1 MKTMEQRKR
10 IFGALDDLMRSPIGE
25 RLRERMFR
33 ELSTKEIHDMLQ
45 KEQKPYKELMA
56 YYQCALMEVETKFR
70 VLNEQFSLVHDRNPI
85 ESIKT
90 RVKSLESITEK
101 LNRRN
106 LPFSTQSIEE
116 NLTDI
121 AGIRIICS
129 FREDIYFLAD
139 CLLEQDD
146 VTLVQRKDYIENP
159 KENGYRSLHL
169 IVEVPIFLEHKK
181 KMMKVEV
188 QLRTIAMDFWAS
200 LEHKIYYKF
209 EGNAPEYISK
219 DLQECAKMVSELDD
233 KMLSLNEA
241 IRECIAQQDKD
252 QIQMNEELMNDVCRD
267 VLGNNKEYKDS
278 KVQEKVT
285 EIVT

>member
-1 MKTMEQRKR
+1 MEQRKK
-10 IFGALDDLMRSPIGE
+10 IFGALDDLMRSPIGD
-25 RLRERMFR
+25 RLRERVFR
-33 ELSTKEIHDMLQ
+33 ELSTKEIHDLLQ
-45 KEQKPYKELMA
+45 REQKPYKELMA

-70 VLNEQFSLVHDRNPI
+70 VLNEQFSLAHDRNPI

-146 VTLVQRKDYIENP
+146 ITLIQRKDYKKDIASDQLTADLKKCADESAALDLKMDAIRKEIEVL
-159 KENGYRSLHL
+159 K
-169 IVEVPIFLEHKK
+169 
-181 KMMKVEV
+181 
-188 QLRTIAMDFWAS
+188 
-200 LEHKIYYKF
+200 
-209 EGNAPEYISK
+209 APE
-219 DLQECAKMVSELDD
+219 AKAIGREVKHLPGGI
-233 KMLSLNEA
+233 LNEN
-241 IRECIAQQDKD
+241 Q
-252 QIQMNEELMNDVCRD
+252 
-267 VLGNNKEYKDS
+267 
-278 KVQEKVT
+278 
-285 EIVT
+285 

>member
-1 MKTMEQRKR
+1 MEQKKK
-10 IFGALDDLMRSPIGE
+10 IFGALDDLMRSPIGD
-25 RLRERMFR
+25 RLRERVFR
-33 ELSTKEIHDMLQ
+33 ELSTKEIHDLLQ
-45 KEQKPYKELMA
+45 REQKPYKELMA

-70 VLNEQFSLVHDRNPI
+70 VLNEQFSLAHDRNPI

-146 VTLVQRKDYIENP
+146 ITLIQRKDYIENP

-200 LEHKIYYKF
+200 LEHKMRYKK
-209 EGNAPEYISK
+209 NISPDQVK
-219 DLQECAKMVSELDD
+219 FLQEELSDCARQSAALDERMQNIRNVIIQNSPEKDCEEGIFLPLGLPVS
-233 KMLSLNEA
+233 
-241 IRECIAQQDKD
+241 RENRRK
-252 QIQMNEELMNDVCRD
+252 
-267 VLGNNKEYKDS
+267 
-278 KVQEKVT
+278 
-285 EIVT
+285 

>member
-1 MKTMEQRKR
+1 MIIHGKIIQSISQMNSFYDFVIEIQNERNEDNGTKKKN
-10 IFGALDDLMRSPIGE
+10 FGALDDLMRSPIGE

-188 QLRTIAMDFWAS
+188 QLQTIAMDFWAS
-200 LEHKIYYKF
+200 LEHKLKYK
-209 EGNAPEYISK
+209 K
-219 DLQECAKMVSELDD
+219 DIVSDQLTADLKLCADESAALDLKMDR
-233 KMLSLNEA
+233 
-241 IRECIAQQDKD
+241 IRKEI
-252 QIQMNEELMNDVCRD
+252 E
-267 VLGNNKEYKDS
+267 VLKTPLAKAEDGKS
-278 KVQEKVT
+278 Q
-285 EIVT
+285 

>member
-1 MKTMEQRKR
+1 MEQRKK
-10 IFGALDDLMRSPIGE
+10 IFGALDDLMRSPIGD
-25 RLRERMFR
+25 RLRERVFR
-33 ELSTKEIHDMLQ
+33 ELSTKEIHDLLQ
-45 KEQKPYKELMA
+45 REQKPYKELMA

-70 VLNEQFSLVHDRNPI
+70 VLNEQFSLAHDRNPI

-146 VTLVQRKDYIENP
+146 ITLIQRKDYIENP

-241 IRECIAQQDKD
+241 IQECIAQQDKD
-252 QIQMNEELMNDVCRD
+252 QIRMNEELMNDVCRD

-285 EIVT
+285 ELVT

>member
-1 MKTMEQRKR
+1 
-10 IFGALDDLMRSPIGE
+10 
-25 RLRERMFR
+25 
-33 ELSTKEIHDMLQ
+33 
-45 KEQKPYKELMA
+45 
-56 YYQCALMEVETKFR
+56 MEVETKFR

-121 AGIRIICS
+121 AGIRIICP

-200 LEHKIYYKF
+200 LEHKLKYK
-209 EGNAPEYISK
+209 
-219 DLQECAKMVSELDD
+219 
-233 KMLSLNEA
+233 
-241 IRECIAQQDKD
+241 
-252 QIQMNEELMNDVCRD
+252 
-267 VLGNNKEYKDS
+267 KDS
-278 KVQEKVT
+278 VSDQLTADLKLCADESAALDLKMDRIRK
-285 EIVT
+285 EIEVLKTPLAKAEDGKSR

>member
-1 MKTMEQRKR
+1 MEQRKR

-56 YYQCALMEVETKFR
+56 YYQCALMEIETKFR

-181 KMMKVEV
+181 MMKVEV

-200 LEHKIYYKF
+200 LEHKLKYK
-209 EGNAPEYISK
+209 K
-219 DLQECAKMVSELDD
+219 DIVSDQLTDALKLCADESAALDLKMDR
-233 KMLSLNEA
+233 
-241 IRECIAQQDKD
+241 IRKEI
-252 QIQMNEELMNDVCRD
+252 E
-267 VLGNNKEYKDS
+267 VLKTS
-278 KVQEKVT
+278 PAKVEDGKNQ
-285 EIVT
+285 

>member
-1 MKTMEQRKR
+1 MIIHGKIIQSISQMNSFYDFVIEIQNERNEDNGTKKKN
-10 IFGALDDLMRSPIGE
+10 FGALDDLMRSPIGE

-200 LEHKIYYKF
+200 LEHKLKYK
-209 EGNAPEYISK
+209 
-219 DLQECAKMVSELDD
+219 
-233 KMLSLNEA
+233 
-241 IRECIAQQDKD
+241 
-252 QIQMNEELMNDVCRD
+252 
-267 VLGNNKEYKDS
+267 KDS
-278 KVQEKVT
+278 VSDQLTADLKLCADESAALDLKMDRIRK
-285 EIVT
+285 EIEVLKTPLAKAEDGKSR

>member
-1 MKTMEQRKR
+1 MEQRKR

-146 VTLVQRKDYIENP
+146 VTLVQRKDYM
-159 KENGYRSLHL
+159 
-169 IVEVPIFLEHKK
+169 PIFLEHKK

-200 LEHKIYYKF
+200 LEHKLKYK
-209 EGNAPEYISK
+209 K
-219 DLQECAKMVSELDD
+219 DIVSDQLTADLKLCADESAALDLKMDR
-233 KMLSLNEA
+233 
-241 IRECIAQQDKD
+241 IRKEI
-252 QIQMNEELMNDVCRD
+252 E
-267 VLGNNKEYKDS
+267 VLKTPLAKAEDGKS
-278 KVQEKVT
+278 Q
-285 EIVT
+285 

>member
-1 MKTMEQRKR
+1 MEQRKK
-10 IFGALDDLMRSPIGE
+10 IFGALDDLMRSPIGD
-25 RLRERMFR
+25 RLRERVFR
-33 ELSTKEIHDMLQ
+33 ELSTKEIHDLLQ
-45 KEQKPYKELMA
+45 REQKPYKELMA

-70 VLNEQFSLVHDRNPI
+70 VLNEQFSLAHDRNPI

-101 LNRRN
+101 LNRKN

-146 VTLVQRKDYIENP
+146 ITLIQRKDYIENP

-200 LEHKIYYKF
+200 LEHKLKYKKDIASDQLTADLKKCAD
-209 EGNAPEYISK
+209 ESAALDLKMDAIRKEIEVLKAPE
-219 DLQECAKMVSELDD
+219 AKAIGREVKHLPGGI
-233 KMLSLNEA
+233 LNEN
-241 IRECIAQQDKD
+241 Q
-252 QIQMNEELMNDVCRD
+252 
-267 VLGNNKEYKDS
+267 
-278 KVQEKVT
+278 
-285 EIVT
+285 

>member
-1 MKTMEQRKR
+1 MEQRKK
-10 IFGALDDLMRSPIGE
+10 IFGALDDLMRSPIGD
-25 RLRERMFR
+25 RLRERVFR
-33 ELSTKEIHDMLQ
+33 ELSTKEIHDLLQ
-45 KEQKPYKELMA
+45 REQKPYKELMA

-70 VLNEQFSLVHDRNPI
+70 VLNEQFSLAHDRNPI

-146 VTLVQRKDYIENP
+146 ITLIQRKDYIENP

>member
-1 MKTMEQRKR
+1 MQKIKR
-10 IFGALDDLMRSPIGE
+10 
-25 RLRERMFR
+25 
-33 ELSTKEIHDMLQ
+33 
-45 KEQKPYKELMA
+45 
-56 YYQCALMEVETKFR
+56 
-70 VLNEQFSLVHDRNPI
+70 
-85 ESIKT
+85 
-90 RVKSLESITEK
+90 LESITEK

-200 LEHKIYYKF
+200 LEHKLKYK
-209 EGNAPEYISK
+209 K
-219 DLQECAKMVSELDD
+219 DIVSDQLTADLKLCADESAALDLKMDR
-233 KMLSLNEA
+233 
-241 IRECIAQQDKD
+241 IRKEI
-252 QIQMNEELMNDVCRD
+252 E
-267 VLGNNKEYKDS
+267 VLKTS
-278 KVQEKVT
+278 PAKVEDGKNQ
-285 EIVT
+285 